1 MKDSLNIQ
9 NNVPTLIMTECL
21 LCYLKN
27 EDSDIILKWCNEF
40 FAQSPF
46 ICLLNFE
53 MIEPF
58 DSFG

>member
-1 MKDSLNIQ
+1 MKDLGI
-9 NNVPTLIMTECL
+9 NNGNPTLIMTECL
-21 LCYLKN
+21 LCYLTN
-27 EDSDIILKWCNEF
+27 EDSENILKWTNEF